1 MNSKLFMAISQTHL
15 TPAATPRRRGLWHR
29 TLAFGLALAATA
41 YVSRPVLAAAP
52 KPEPLTV
59 TVYSSADPAGFDP
72 QQWVYNQRIGYNN
85 QDPAAIPGFGVVKE
99 MRTISVKQGLNTVD
113 FSDVAALIDPTS
125 VSFEDL
131 TTPATS
137 VLEQQFKF
145 DLISSDKLLQKYL
158 GRTVSLSVPNG
169 SRGTQTV
176 SGKLLSASNSLVV
189 QTANGLR
196 IISPGNLQQI
206 KLGPLPKGLMIKPTL
221 QWQLLCPTA
230 GKQQVLTSYETK
242 GLTWIADYNL
252 VLNGSDNGAS
262 LSAWVTLL
270 NLSGKTYRDARLKL
284 IAGNVHRIQPPRPIM
299 MYARLAASN
308 AAENQQVGFQQKS
321 FFEYHMYT
329 LPRLT
334 TIRQNS
340 TEQIALF
347 SARPHIAVKK
357 VLVYAGQPTY
367 LAYGGYAAPDLYAQS
382 NIQSSNEVDVF
393 IRFMNSK
400 ANSLGVPFPKG
411 KMRVFKADPA
421 DGTLEFVGEDLIHNT
436 PKDEPVLIKVGKAF
450 DIIGKRTQTNFHVNS
465 AGHEMTES
473 FKIDLHNHS
482 KAAVHVLVRE
492 YLFRWN
498 NWKITAESDK
508 FKKINSRTI
517 EFPVDVPA
525 NGAKTVTY
533 TVKYTW

>member
-1 MNSKLFMAISQTHL
+1 MNTELSAGMGPTHL
-15 TPAATPRRRGLWHR
+15 TPAAAPRHSGLWRR

-41 YVSRPVLAAAP
+41 CASRPVLAAAP
-52 KPEPLTV
+52 KPDPLTV

-85 QDPAAIPGFGVVKE
+85 QNPASIPGFGVVKE
-99 MRTISVKQGLNTVD
+99 MRTINVNQGLNTVD

-145 DLISSDKLLQKYL
+145 DLINSDKLLQKYL

-221 QWQLLCPTA
+221 QWQLFCPKA

-252 VLNGSDNGAS
+252 VLNGNDDGAS

-284 IAGNVHRIQPPRPIM
+284 IAGNVHRIQPPQPMM
-299 MYARLAASN
+299 MYAARMAGAAV
-308 AAENQQVGFQQKS
+308 ENQAAGFQQKS
-321 FFEYHMYT
+321 F
-329 LPRLT
+329 L
-334 TIRQNS
+334 
-340 TEQIALF
+340 
-347 SARPHIAVKK
+347 
-357 VLVYAGQPTY
+357 
-367 LAYGGYAAPDLYAQS
+367 
-382 NIQSSNEVDVF
+382 NITCTRCRD
-393 IRFMNSK
+393 
-400 ANSLGVPFPKG
+400 
-411 KMRVFKADPA
+411 
-421 DGTLEFVGEDLIHNT
+421 
-436 PKDEPVLIKVGKAF
+436 
-450 DIIGKRTQTNFHVNS
+450 
-465 AGHEMTES
+465 
-473 FKIDLHNHS
+473 
-482 KAAVHVLVRE
+482 
-492 YLFRWN
+492 
-498 NWKITAESDK
+498 
-508 FKKINSRTI
+508 
-517 EFPVDVPA
+517 
-525 NGAKTVTY
+525 
-533 TVKYTW
+533 